1 MWTTL
6 SNLKL
11 TTKSLWNW
19 HFQIDHLGNW
29 ERSELDWCQ
38 LKMKQNW
45 TALRSRHP
53 NLDDWLRR
61 LNSEKRSDLNSSTFE
76 FYKISGWIF
85 FELILSE
92 SNFLESTL
100 RTWRDVKV
108 GNYSRYH
115 FSNLRM
121 KSTSSFIKPVW
132 SHHNQTVLILSRGW
146 FWTPSSR
153 A

>member
-19 HFQIDHLGNW
+19 HFQIDHLGNR

-61 LNSEKRSDLNSSTFE
+61 LNSEKISDLNSSTFE
-76 FYKISGWIF
+76 CYKISGWIF
-85 FELILSE
+85 FEVILSE

-132 SHHNQTVLILSRGW
+132 NFYKRAVKPPQSNSSHFI
-146 FWTPSSR
+146 
-153 A
+153 